1 MDSEFARDRV
11 NKLLLEI
18 AIDSGL
24 NLIVK
29 KFDSLIVDLLYL
41 EDNQVRSSLG
51 FHLEIVC
58 FIGFSTSSYC
68 GVIYFP
74 LFCMI

>member
-1 MDSEFARDRV
+1 MDSEFAHNRV
-11 NKLLLEI
+11 SKLLLEV

-41 EDNQVRSSLG
+41 EDN
-51 FHLEIVC
+51 
-58 FIGFSTSSYC
+58 
-68 GVIYFP
+68 
-74 LFCMI
+74 